1 MMDGITFS
9 GLFWDGL
16 FAAIA
21 AVGFAII
28 SNPPRKTLLI
38 SAVLAAVGHSTR
50 YLLMNLPFFET
61 NIASASFVA
70 ALLIG
75 CLALPFAHWVKVPVE
90 VFTFP
95 SLLPMIPGVF
105 AYRSIQS
112 LAKFL
117 GSSDSADSQQY
128 INLFFFNGLTT
139 VFVLAALVVGIAIP
153 FFIFR
158 KQTFSVTRDK
168 KGPFVQ
174 VAGEDNDL

>member
-1 MMDGITFS
+1 MEGITFS
-9 GLFWDGL
+9 GLFLDGL
-16 FAAIA
+16 FAAVA

-38 SAVLAAVGHSTR
+38 SAILAAIGHSSR

-75 CLALPFAHWVKVPVE
+75 CLALPFAHWVRVPVE

-112 LAKFL
+112 LTKFL
-117 GSSDSADSQQY
+117 GSSNSADSQQY
-128 INLFFFNGLTT
+128 INLFFYNGLTT

-158 KQTFSVTRDK
+158 KQTFSVTRGIK
-168 KGPFVQ
+168 RVSATQ
-174 VAGEDNDL
+174 VSADNSL